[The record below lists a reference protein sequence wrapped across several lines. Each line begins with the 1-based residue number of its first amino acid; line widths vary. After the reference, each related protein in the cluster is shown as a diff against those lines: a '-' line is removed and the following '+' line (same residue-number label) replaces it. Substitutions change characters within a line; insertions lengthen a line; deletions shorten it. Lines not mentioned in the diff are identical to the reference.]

1 VNASLA
7 SPLIAYWTSTPVPTT
22 TSSRPADEQTTRTL
36 RKSRCRA
43 RSAVLGGGRSV
54 ATELW
59 PAGIRPGQSGRVTH
73 PRSDAVNERDRNVI
87 ERCLQ
92 AAVEGPFFPDW
103 EFHALFG
110 LDREQ
115 IRGVLRA

>member
-1 VNASLA
+1 
-7 SPLIAYWTSTPVPTT
+7 
-22 TSSRPADEQTTRTL
+22 
-36 RKSRCRA
+36 
-43 RSAVLGGGRSV
+43 
-54 ATELW
+54 
-59 PAGIRPGQSGRVTH
+59 VTH